1 MKARRYD
8 VTMTFGAT
16 ILATFLVI
24 APNLRV
30 AKQRA
35 QTSKTLYVIYD
46 KPDYIPANRIKVIT
60 KYTTED

>member
-1 MKARRYD
+1 MKARNYR

-16 ILATFLVI
+16 ILGTFLVI
-24 APNLRV
+24 APNLKI

-46 KPDYIPANRIKVIT
+46 KPYYIPANRIKVTT
-60 KYTTED
+60 KFETED